1 MPEEKLNES
10 ENAEIMIW
18 KNRKVLV
25 TGADGFI
32 GSHLAERLVAL
43 GADVTALAL
52 YNSFDSSGWIDDT
65 PDETRSLM
73 RIVRGDVRDPNQVAD
88 LCKGQDV
95 VFHLA
100 ALIAI
105 PYSYDAPSSYVQTN
119 IQGTVN
125 VLQGARAGGASRVV
139 HTSTSEVYGT
149 ALFTPITEE
158 HPLQGQSPYSAS
170 KIGADMI
177 VESFARSFDLPVVT
191 LRPFNT
197 YGPRQSERAVI
208 STVIRQALDDR
219 CDTIRIGDLTPTR
232 DFNFVDDTVDA
243 FLAAAGLDAKHAG
256 QAFNAGSGRMV
267 SIGEML
273 NMVCTVTGCEK
284 QIIQEEHRKRP
295 ASSEVLT
302 LLADADRLTK
312 ASGWIS
318 KTNPEQGLERT
329 VEWWRGRMER
339 VRADSGYMV

>member
-1 MPEEKLNES
+1 MS
-10 ENAEIMIW
+10 W
-18 KNRKVLV
+18 KNRKVLI

-32 GSHLAERLVAL
+32 GSHLCERLVAL

-52 YNSFDSSGWIDDT
+52 YNSFDAAGWLDAAA
-65 PDETRSLM
+65 PETRSAL
-73 RIVRGDVRDPNQVAD
+73 RIVRGDVRDPHQMAAV
-88 LCKGQDV
+88 CKGQDV

-119 IQGTVN
+119 VQGTVN
-125 VLQGARAGGASRVV
+125 VLQGALAGGVSRVV

-149 ALFTPITEE
+149 ALFTPITED

-177 VESFARSFDLPVVT
+177 AESFARSFDLPVVT

-219 CDTIRIGDLTPTR
+219 CDAIRVGDLTPTR
-232 DFNFVDDTVDA
+232 DFNFVGDTVEA
-243 FLAAAGLDAKHAG
+243 FLAAADLDASHSG

-267 SIGEML
+267 SIGDML
-273 NMVCTVTGCEK
+273 DIVRAVTGSEK
-284 QIIQEEHRKRP
+284 PTLKEDHRKRP
-295 ASSEVLT
+295 ANSEVLT
-302 LLADADRLTK
+302 LLADAARLTE
-312 ASGWIS
+312 ASGWTS
-318 KTNPEQGLERT
+318 KIDLETGIERT
-329 VEWWRGRMER
+329 VDWWRGRLDR

>member
-1 MPEEKLNES
+1 
-10 ENAEIMIW
+10 MIW
-18 KNRKVLV
+18 KNRKVLI

-52 YNSFDSSGWIDDT
+52 YNSFDTSGWLDDT
-65 PDETRSLM
+65 PGETRAVL
-73 RIVRGDVRDPNQVAD
+73 RIVRGDVRDPHQMIE

-119 IQGTVN
+119 VQGTVN
-125 VLQGARAGGASRVV
+125 VLQAARAGAVTKIV
-139 HTSTSEVYGT
+139 QTSTSEVYGT
-149 ALFTPITEE
+149 ALFTPITED

-177 VESFARSFDLPVVT
+177 AESFARSFDLPVVT

-208 STVIRQALDDR
+208 STVIRQVLDDR
-219 CDTIRIGDLTPTR
+219 CDAIRVGDLTPKR
-232 DFNFVDDTVDA
+232 DFNFVGDTVEA
-243 FLAAAGLDAKHAG
+243 FIAAASLDGSHAG
-256 QAFNAGSGRMV
+256 TAFNAGSGRMV
-267 SIGEML
+267 TIGDMIDL
-273 NMVCTVTGCEK
+273 VRAVTGSEK
-284 QIIQEEHRKRP
+284 PIIQEEHRKRP
-295 ASSEVLT
+295 ANSEVLT
-302 LLADADRLTK
+302 LLADSDRLTK
-312 ASGWIS
+312 ASGWS
-318 KTNPEQGLERT
+318 SNVSLEQGIERT
-329 VEWWRGRMER
+329 VAWWRGRIDR

>member
-1 MPEEKLNES
+1 MTWE
-10 ENAEIMIW
+10 
-18 KNRKVLV
+18 NRKVLV

-52 YNSFDSSGWIDDT
+52 YNSFDSSGWLDDASK
-65 PDETRSLM
+65 EIRSVL
-73 RIVRGDVRDPNQVAD
+73 RVVRGDVRDPHQMAA
-88 LCKGQDV
+88 LAKGQDV

-105 PYSYDAPSSYVQTN
+105 PYSYDAPSSCVQTN
-119 IQGTVN
+119 VLGTVN
-125 VLQGARAGGASRVV
+125 VLKAALEGGASRVV

-177 VESFARSFDLPVVT
+177 TESFARSFELPVVT

-208 STVIRQALDDR
+208 STVIRQVLDDR
-219 CDTIRIGDLTPTR
+219 CEDIRVGDLTPTR
-232 DFNFVDDTVDA
+232 DFNFVGDTVEA
-243 FLAAAGLDAKHAG
+243 FIAAASLDASHIG
-256 QAFNAGSGRMV
+256 SVFNAGSGRMV
-267 SIGEML
+267 SIGEMIDK
-273 NMVCTVTGCEK
+273 VRAVTGCEK
-284 QIIQEEHRKRP
+284 PIVQEQHRKRP
-295 ASSEVLT
+295 AGSEVLT
-302 LLADADRLTK
+302 LLADASRLTR
-312 ASGWIS
+312 ATGWS
-318 KTNPEQGLERT
+318 SQVSLEQGIERT
-329 VEWWRGRMER
+329 VEWWRGHMDR
-339 VRADSGYMV
+339 VRANSGYMV

>member
-1 MPEEKLNES
+1 MS
-10 ENAEIMIW
+10 W
-18 KNRKVLV
+18 KNRKVLI

-32 GSHLAERLVAL
+32 GSHLAERLVSL

-52 YNSFDSSGWIDDT
+52 YNSFDAAGWLDDANQ
-65 PDETRSLM
+65 ETRSAL
-73 RIVRGDVRDPNQVAD
+73 RIVRGDVRDPHQMAA

-119 IQGTVN
+119 VQGTVN
-125 VLQGARAGGASRVV
+125 VLQGALAGGVSRVV

-149 ALFTPITEE
+149 ALFTPITED

-177 VESFARSFDLPVVT
+177 AESFARSFDLPVVT

-219 CDTIRIGDLTPTR
+219 CDAIHVGDLTPTR
-232 DFNFVDDTVDA
+232 DFNFVGDTVEA
-243 FLAAAGLDAKHAG
+243 FLAAADLDASHAG
-256 QAFNAGSGRMV
+256 QVFNAGSGRMV
-267 SIGEML
+267 SIGDML
-273 NMVCTVTGCEK
+273 DMVRAVTGCEK
-284 QIIQEEHRKRP
+284 ATIQEDHRKRP
-295 ASSEVLT
+295 AGSEVLT
-302 LLADADRLTK
+302 LLADATRLTT
-312 ASGWIS
+312 ASGWTS
-318 KTNPEQGLERT
+318 KIDFETGIERT
-329 VEWWRGRMER
+329 VDWWRGRMDK